1 MSFFNKNS
9 KETRNLLIGLKKEF
23 RDQLISL
30 KNEFHINEKIR
41 KRLINIESKIN
52 FSLSNKTSDNIYF
65 GHPDQAFGHYTYA
78 QHGEDLIFSNIF
90 WLLNIK
96 NPSYIDIGAHHP
108 INISNTALLY
118 KRGSSGINIEANP
131 NLIDAFN
138 KYRPR
143 DINLNI
149 GVSDKQ
155 GNLEFYCIDDYSG
168 RNTFDK
174 KRLKNSLLSIDI
186 EGFDYRILSS
196 ADFSN
201 SFPKVICTE
210 ITQLNVN
217 ENICELLQSRDYIPY
232 VYTVGNI
239 IFVHQSVYKYP
250 PEKINN
256 FFIFFPLSFYLFFN
270 LYLSSSKIYWMTLF
284 YFVITFYIK
293 IYSLI
298 SLPKKAII

>member
-1 MSFFNKNS
+1 MSFFNKYS

-30 KNEFHINEKIR
+30 ENEFHINEEIR
-41 KRLINIESKIN
+41 ERLINIESKIN
-52 FSLSNKTSDNIYF
+52 LSLSNKTSDNIYF

-78 QHGEDLIFSNIF
+78 QHGEDLIFANIF

-174 KRLKNSLLSIDI
+174 KTAEKFVLENPDFKIREIKTIEVKTINDIIKQYANGIYPDLLSIDI
-186 EGFDYRILSS
+186 EGFDYRVLSS

-201 SFPKVICTE
+201 SFPKVICAE

-239 IFVHQSVYKYP
+239 IFVHQSVHKYLP
-250 PEKINN
+250 P
-256 FFIFFPLSFYLFFN
+256 P
-270 LYLSSSKIYWMTLF
+270 
-284 YFVITFYIK
+284 
-293 IYSLI
+293 
-298 SLPKKAII
+298 PKK